1 MSREAHIDNL
11 DRLTV
16 LHSQLMDEALVELE
30 NAAASIVA
38 ALPVNS
44 GKLYDLEAAISARQ
58 ELQQAMTNNFM
69 NNAQSIVD
77 SYDEAVGTLASL
89 YQEVLVTGVLTATQ
103 SESIRQLKFM
113 SFQGFEEIANAHLE
127 LMAREVYQSTLT
139 GRAVNESVQAIRH
152 AINGVYIQSNDDEA
166 QALVDFISKNRDDST
181 KAAQV
186 NKAIDLLHSTYSRDR
201 LGNNLRR
208 YANSYAH
215 DSLMQFS
222 ASANMAIV
230 ADLEIDRWEYYGDVI
245 KDSRDWCV
253 EHDGQIMTTQEIR
266 DEWASRSWKGKSSGD
281 PFIVRGG
288 YNCRHHFVAV
298 VDKP

>member
-1 MSREAHIDNL
+1 MSREAHINNL
-11 DRLTV
+11 DRLAD
-16 LHSQLMDEALVELE
+16 LHSQLMAEALVELE
-30 NAAASIVA
+30 NAAAEIVS

-44 GKLYDLEAAISARQ
+44 GKLHDLEAAILARQ

-69 NNAQSIVD
+69 NNAQALVD
-77 SYDEAVGTLASL
+77 SYDEAVGTLAGL
-89 YQEVLVTGVLTATQ
+89 YQDVLTTGVLAATQ
-103 SESIRQLKFM
+103 SESIRQLKLM
-113 SFQGFEEIANAHLE
+113 AFQGFEEIATAHLE

-139 GRAVNESVQAIRH
+139 GRAVSETVQAIRH

-166 QALVDFISKNRDDST
+166 QALVDFISKNKDDVT

-186 NKAIDLLHSTYSRDR
+186 DKAIDLLHATYSRDR

-215 DSLMQFS
+215 DALMQFS

-230 ADLEIDRWEYYGDVI
+230 ADLGIERWEYYGDVI
-245 KDSRDWCV
+245 KDSRDWCI

-288 YNCRHHFVAV
+288 YNCRHHFAAV
-298 VDKP
+298 VDDL

>member
-1 MSREAHIDNL
+1 MSREAHINNL
-11 DRLTV
+11 DRLAD
-16 LHSQLMDEALVELE
+16 LHSQLMAEALVELE
-30 NAAASIVA
+30 NAAAEIVS
-38 ALPVNS
+38 ALPVSS
-44 GKLYDLEAAISARQ
+44 GKLHDLEAAILARQ

-69 NNAQSIVD
+69 NNAQALVD
-77 SYDEAVGTLASL
+77 SYDEAVGTLAGL
-89 YQEVLVTGVLTATQ
+89 YQDVLTTGVLAATQ
-103 SESIRQLKFM
+103 SESIRQLKLM
-113 SFQGFEEIANAHLE
+113 AFQGFEEIATAHLE

-139 GRAVNESVQAIRH
+139 GRAVSETVQAIRH

-166 QALVDFISKNRDDST
+166 QALVDFISKNRDDVT

-186 NKAIDLLHSTYSRDR
+186 DKAIDLLHATYSRDR

-215 DSLMQFS
+215 DALMQFS
-222 ASANMAIV
+222 ASANIAIV
-230 ADLEIDRWEYYGDVI
+230 ADLGIERWEYYGDVI
-245 KDSRDWCV
+245 KDSRDWCI

-288 YNCRHHFVAV
+288 YNCRHHFEAV
-298 VDKP
+298 VDKA

>member
-1 MSREAHIDNL
+1 MSRVAHIDNL
-11 DRLTV
+11 DRLAI
-16 LHSQLMDEALVELE
+16 LHSQLIDEALVELE
-30 NAAASIVA
+30 QAAAGIVSS
-38 ALPVNS
+38 LPVSS
-44 GKLYDLEAAISARQ
+44 GKLHDLEAAIAARQ
-58 ELQQAMTNNFM
+58 QLQKAMVDNFM
-69 NNAQSIVD
+69 TKAQAVVD
-77 SYDEAVGTLASL
+77 SYDEAVETLASL
-89 YQEVLVTGVLTATQ
+89 YQTVLTTGVLEATQ
-103 SESIRQLKFM
+103 AESIRQLKFM
-113 SFQGFEEIANAHLE
+113 AFQGFEEIATAHLE

-139 GRAVNESVQAIRH
+139 GRAVSETVQAIRH

-166 QALVDFISKNRDDST
+166 QALVDFISKNRDDVT

-186 NKAIDLLHSTYSRDR
+186 DKAIDLLHATYSRDR

-215 DSLMQFS
+215 DALMQFS

-230 ADLEIDRWEYYGDVI
+230 ADLGIERWEYYGDVI
-245 KDSRDWCV
+245 KDSRDWCI

-288 YNCRHHFVAV
+288 YNCRHHFAAV
-298 VDKP
+298 VDDL